1 MVPKLHLRGIDGGDQ
16 NPTYQK
22 SQKGPKSVC
31 GGGGGGR
38 ARHISKT
45 REIVGIKEEKIL
57 DAAGERMRQ

>member
-1 MVPKLHLRGIDGGDQ
+1 MVETKTRRTKNHRKGQKVCVWGG
-16 NPTYQK
+16 
-22 SQKGPKSVC
+22 G